1 MTNNIDIAE
10 NLLSLDLDFF
20 KINMMFETVNK
31 MYDIK
36 MKELEYNYVYTESIN
51 ETYVNLYTEAEEA
64 KNEKQQGLLGRLFT
78 AILNFI
84 RSIRAKILR
93 FFGNDKKAAE
103 LEAKIKGNPE
113 LANQTVEITN
123 TTDAEK
129 AIDEGTSFFGS
140 LIDKIVGGTA
150 TEADAD
156 AAEEKSKSL
165 LSRIGIF
172 AGGAL
177 LAAGGA
183 KVANDKLHITEK
195 LGNLLKREEDTKK
208 KSNEVTQTNEQ
219 NVQKAQQAMN
229 NNSQNGNEENT
240 KAGRRIVSSFK
251 DFITGAGKFFTGKAS
266 ELRSKINGVS
276 SNNND
281 DNTGDNKGSSK
292 SSNNRYKSIERYES
306 IVSGV
311 EKNDVRSLR
320 ESIGTLCYTSRD
332 FSSGEFDDAI
342 KYVEN
347 KGIKLREPYNGK
359 PELIL
364 NKKDLSECTEDDF
377 GDAVFELKENF
388 CTERINEVKKI
399 GKYVYGPGGK
409 AKKNDKTKPE
419 TQTDKPEETQSKTKP
434 EDKVEKQPETQTDKP
449 EETQSK
455 TNTTEPSKTQKTN
468 DKQQMLTSQERPK
481 NTNTQ
486 QANDDTQQTEQK
498 NLTSEE
504 QKEFDKYKE
513 ENETLKQEIRGYIN
527 NKNNIK
533 IAYFKQQKFYA
544 TEKDYNIKLKGQ
556 RHPEIKPSMTL
567 EKIKEYN
574 QKFKNHR
581 DEIKESY
588 EMRMKISEDENKE
601 KTPNKVEKNL
611 ETQNNTEKKYNGHG
625 HDEIAPLQG
634 DYKSKIYGNV
644 HEISSPYIGNELTSE
659 EKEIAK
665 KLYDKSKNKTLTYG
679 DVDQIE
685 KLYKKYRDNTSSS
698 FSCSE
703 RLSTL
708 LTDPDFTQHLTHEE
722 KIKLEEIDNRAKNKT
737 TIQSDNT
744 YVRNLFN
751 TTYNKLSSDVKKQ
764 RREKNKSDKKNK
776 STKTS
781 KNETDQSKDSQVE
794 SDESKTQD
802 DTSNK
807 KNKCADFK
815 NQPSDVKSLV
825 KDAHILMSTVKD
837 FVKTYFKIRIK
848 SGGYDFYLL
857 DEKQGEEIL
866 RHVGLYEQGSFIGRL
881 DAGNKKY
888 EAAVNDVINYSEY
901 VLKFKDKYSSKEFYK
916 AKGQESKYDDDDYE
930 SEDEDVEEVYEEIEE
945 KLKKV
950 KKQLPALK
958 NVMFESSYDLINDI
972 LTIFENSSL

>member
-1 MTNNIDIAE
+1 MFNDLQLIYEDVI
-10 NLLSLDLDFF
+10 SLNLDFLKLNNLYDTTDIYF
-20 KINMMFETVNK
+20 NIN
-31 MYDIK
+31 I
-36 MKELEYNYVYTESIN
+36 KELKYECVYSEYTHNNYDE
-51 ETYVNLYTEAEEA
+51 LYLEAEQVKA
-64 KNEKQQGLLGRLFT
+64 NGKKNIIGKMIDSIINFIKKVRVKILRLFGKNEKADRIEST
-78 AILNFI
+78 MVVEVDTHDEEI
-84 RSIRAKILR
+84 
-93 FFGNDKKAAE
+93 KAVE
-103 LEAKIKGNPE
+103 KGN
-113 LANQTVEITN
+113 NIFTN
-123 TTDAEK
+123 
-129 AIDEGTSFFGS
+129 
-140 LIDKIVGGTA
+140 LINKVINGTA
-150 TEADAD
+150 TKKDAD
-156 AAEEKSKSL
+156 DSEKEYKSIL
-165 LSRIGIF
+165 GVIGGIIGISTVS
-172 AGGAL
+172 GAAVAHKKGWKISDL
-177 LAAGGA
+177 FKKRNNIRNKYEYESKKDEDMLNKA
-183 KVANDKLHITEK
+183 KESTNQQNMPEKTIDANKKIVDNYQKFVNDKNK
-195 LGNLLKREEDTKK
+195 VYTKVGQDINIAVSDNSFNNK
-208 KSNEVTQTNEQ
+208 TKEQ
-219 NVQKAQQAMN
+219 Q
-229 NNSQNGNEENT
+229 E
-240 KAGRRIVSSFK
+240 
-251 DFITGAGKFFTGKAS
+251 
-266 ELRSKINGVS
+266 
-276 SNNND
+276 
-281 DNTGDNKGSSK
+281 SSK
-292 SSNNRYKSIERYES
+292 SVDKESPEQIQPKNN
-306 IVSGV
+306 
-311 EKNDVRSLR
+311 N
-320 ESIGTLCYTSRD
+320 T
-332 FSSGEFDDAI
+332 
-342 KYVEN
+342 
-347 KGIKLREPYNGK
+347 
-359 PELIL
+359 
-364 NKKDLSECTEDDF
+364 
-377 GDAVFELKENF
+377 
-388 CTERINEVKKI
+388 
-399 GKYVYGPGGK
+399 
-409 AKKNDKTKPE
+409 AK
-419 TQTDKPEETQSKTKP
+419 EET
-434 EDKVEKQPETQTDKP
+434 
-449 EETQSK
+449 
-455 TNTTEPSKTQKTN
+455 
-468 DKQQMLTSQERPK
+468 
-481 NTNTQ
+481 
-486 QANDDTQQTEQK
+486 
-498 NLTSEE
+498 
-504 QKEFDKYKE
+504 
-513 ENETLKQEIRGYIN
+513 
-527 NKNNIK
+527 
-533 IAYFKQQKFYA
+533 
-544 TEKDYNIKLKGQ
+544 
-556 RHPEIKPSMTL
+556 
-567 EKIKEYN
+567 
-574 QKFKNHR
+574 
-581 DEIKESY
+581 
-588 EMRMKISEDENKE
+588 
-601 KTPNKVEKNL
+601 
-611 ETQNNTEKKYNGHG
+611 KKYNGHA

-634 DYKSKIYGNV
+634 EYKAKIYGNV

-708 LTDPDFTQHLTHEE
+708 LTDSDFTQHLTHEE

-751 TTYNKLSSDVKKQ
+751 TTYSKLSSDVKKQ

-888 EAAVNDVINYSEY
+888 EAAINDVINYSEY

-972 LTIFENSSL
+972 LTIFENSFL